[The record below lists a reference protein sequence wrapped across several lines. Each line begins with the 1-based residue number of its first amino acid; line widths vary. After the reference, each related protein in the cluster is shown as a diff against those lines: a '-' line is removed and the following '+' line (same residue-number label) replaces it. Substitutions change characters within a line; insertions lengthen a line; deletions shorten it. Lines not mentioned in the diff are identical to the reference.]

1 MAAGSIVEFIPAR
14 RPEAIRMDASQYKI
28 IKPEQEFSPSND
40 DDSSVE
46 GGSSSSEDGFGSVSD
61 SGEESSDL
69 ELKSD
74 EQSSVENSDA
84 DSDSDSDS
92 NSDTPIKSRSSG
104 DDVSHKPIQ
113 PTLPSKAKFYD
124 INEYSND
131 NGTREPRRIH
141 KSWPAHIKATLGLE
155 NRGVTCYMNA
165 AIQALLHVPALGRY
179 LLEVLNNQHREI
191 SKSSVTYELAILFK
205 RLMDSRHHA
214 VFPRKLIL
222 RLEDINPM
230 LSEWN
235 QEDSHE
241 YYMSLISRL
250 QEDSVPRGEKLNSS
264 IICDMFAGSVKQK
277 VTCRK
282 CESVSTTD
290 QDFYD
295 LPVSFSPEEDSS
307 ANYTLEQSIR
317 DFFTPEVIEASNG
330 SGYQCENC
338 KQNTSAVK
346 QIAIKDAPEYLTV
359 HIKRFKM
366 ENNVSKKVKDSLHYP
381 IEMDLSEY
389 ETTDEK
395 QLPLRYKLLAVIV
408 HEGRT
413 LSSGHYIAYA
423 RQPNGVWVMYDD
435 EATRKV
441 KESEAADQD
450 SAYILL
456 YSRLLEKP
464 QSRAS
469 REKAEKVEAQKI
481 IRDQRD
487 NNRKLMKKLKESK
500 KKNARDR
507 KSKLMEK
514 RVQKRELDGVTSRP
528 RAKQAK
534 RLSAVDIEDIFSKR
548 RKH

>member
-28 IKPEQEFSPSND
+28 IQPKQELSASSD

-46 GGSSSSEDGFGSVSD
+46 GSSSSSEEESDSVSD
-61 SGEESSDL
+61 IDEESNDMSL
-69 ELKSD
+69 NSD
-74 EQSSVENSDA
+74 EQSDVES
-84 DSDSDSDS
+84 SDS
-92 NSDTPIKSRSSG
+92 NSGDYGKDDSVSGQPIKAAT
-104 DDVSHKPIQ
+104 PA
-113 PTLPSKAKFYD
+113 KAKFYD

-141 KSWPAHIKATLGLE
+141 KSWPASIKAPLGLE

-179 LLEVLNNQHREI
+179 LLEVLNNQHRKVA
-191 SKSSVTYELAILFK
+191 KSSVTYELATLFK
-205 RLMDSRHHA
+205 RLMESRHHA
-214 VFPRKLIL
+214 VFPRKLIQ

-264 IICDMFAGSVKQK
+264 IICDMFAGSVKQM

-282 CESVSTTD
+282 CKSVSTTD

-295 LPVSFSPEEDSS
+295 LPVSFSPEEDAS
-307 ANYTLEQSIR
+307 AKYTLVQSIK
-317 DFFTPEVIEASNG
+317 DFFTPEDIEASNG
-330 SGYQCENC
+330 SGYQCEHC

-366 ENNVSKKVKDSLHYP
+366 ENNVSKKVKDNLHYP
-381 IEMDLSEY
+381 VEMDLTEY
-389 ETTDEK
+389 ETPDEK
-395 QLPLRYKLLAVIV
+395 QQPLRYKLLAVIV

-435 EATRKV
+435 EATRRV
-441 KESEAADQD
+441 KESEAANQN

-456 YSRLLEKP
+456 YSRLLERP

-469 REKAEKVEAQKI
+469 REKAEKIEAQKL
-481 IRDQRD
+481 IRDKRDSQR
-487 NNRKLMKKLKESK
+487 KMMKKLKENK
-500 KKNARDR
+500 KKDAKERQ
-507 KSKLMEK
+507 SKLSKDKGAK
-514 RVQKRELDGVTSRP
+514 RNELDSVTSRP
-528 RAKQAK
+528 RAKSTK